1 MSKALHMCA
10 VSQYNSEKQDNAL
23 YNNEIQKNT
32 IFTLINALALKKP
45 LSYQGGKSKSQ
56 HIHVKIKKKL
66 LMHSATIITYISNV

>member
-32 IFTLINALALKKP
+32 IFTLINVLALEKP

-56 HIHVKIKKKL
+56 HIHVKIKKF
-66 LMHSATIITYISNV
+66 TYALCHNHHI